1 MKVVLKNEK
10 HRIVLY
16 FPLWIIKTKVF
27 KKILNDNNIS
37 FKSTLNNK
45 LLYKVL
51 KKYIR
56 INGHFT
62 LLSIHSDTK
71 NVKIIM

>member
-1 MKVVLKNEK
+1 MKIALKNEK
-10 HRIVLY
+10 HQIVLR

-27 KKILNDNNIS
+27 KKILNDSNIG
-37 FKSTLNNK
+37 FEYALHNK

-51 KKYIR
+51 KKHIR

-62 LLSIHSDTK
+62 LLSLHSDTK
-71 NVKIIM
+71 NVKIIV

>member
-1 MKVVLKNEK
+1 MKVVLKNKK
-10 HRIVLY
+10 HQIVLR

-27 KKILNDNNIS
+27 KKMLNDSNIG

-51 KKYIR
+51 KKHIR

-62 LLSIHSDTK
+62 LLNIYSDTK
-71 NVKIIM
+71 NIKIIV

>member
-62 LLSIHSDTK
+62 LFSIHSDTK

>member
-37 FKSTLNNK
+37 LNNK

-62 LLSIHSDTK
+62 LLGIHSDTK
-71 NVKIIM
+71 NVKIII